1 MRQNVL
7 CSPTMATPGSL
18 AEQERIFAAAFAAN
32 DLEIARPLYD
42 PGVVYVSP
50 TTRLYAWP
58 RRIEGIERTLEFI
71 ALTVSR
77 TENVVYRPIDVAIT
91 DGGKS
96 AFVHVDFEWGPPNGR
111 LRCLY
116 VVLYHYRGGR
126 IVEQRIYYDP
136 TSGTEPA
143 AR

>member
-1 MRQNVL
+1 MIAL
-7 CSPTMATPGSL
+7 ASL
-18 AEQERIFAAAFAAN
+18 AEQERTFSAAFAAN
-32 DLEIARPLYD
+32 DLELARSLYD

-50 TTRLYAWP
+50 TTRLYSWP

-71 ALTVSR
+71 ALTVR
-77 TENVVYRPIDVAIT
+77 GLEKVEYRPIDLAVV
-91 DGGKS
+91 DGGET
-96 AFVHVDFEWGPPNGR
+96 AFAHVDFEWGRPHGR

-116 VVLYHYRGGR
+116 VVFYRYRGGR
-126 IVEQRIYYDP
+126 IAEQTIYYDP